1 MQNYPDISRRV
12 IAHNDAMDSGNPMH
26 NDAAA
31 KAMNLKGALV
41 PGITVFGYMTHNL
54 ITAFGNEWLDR
65 GSMQVRFRRPVYA
78 NETLTIDSRDS
89 GDGHSVNI
97 DTRNPDGE
105 VCVTGRGSMSLD
117 LTPLPK
123 EIATYRDLPDPLW
136 PATREKFSQV
146 QNLGTLRAEFPLNE
160 SDGFLTAMQDDLDV
174 YSNGAM
180 HPAWLLRQANI
191 VVDRNFDLGPWIHVE
206 SEVQNHSR
214 AKNTD
219 RIEVRA
225 QVVELFERKGHE
237 YFDLDVALL
246 ANGDT
251 DRLVMRVL
259 HRAIY
264 KMAETA

>member
-1 MQNYPDISRRV
+1 
-12 IAHNDAMDSGNPMH
+12 MH
-26 NDAAA
+26 TD
-31 KAMNLKGALV
+31 
-41 PGITVFGYMTHNL
+41 
-54 ITAFGNEWLDR
+54 
-65 GSMQVRFRRPVYA
+65 
-78 NETLTIDSRDS
+78 
-89 GDGHSVNI
+89 
-97 DTRNPDGE
+97 
-105 VCVTGRGSMSLD
+105 
-117 LTPLPK
+117 
-123 EIATYRDLPDPLW
+123 
-136 PATREKFSQV
+136 
-146 QNLGTLRAEFPLNE
+146 
-160 SDGFLTAMQDDLDV
+160 
-174 YSNGAM
+174 
-180 HPAWLLRQANI
+180 WLLRQANI

-214 AKNTD
+214 AKTTD